1 MPRKRKDH
9 KDLWL
14 PSRVYRGKSAYEFH
28 PKGGGAIKL
37 VELVKDHAGNIIEND
52 QIKHAVITA
61 KIQAEADMVSREDMS
76 WLIDMHFGSVQF
88 KELSET
94 TKKNDLIKI
103 NRVKKV
109 FGRMLPHDVTSGHIR
124 MYMDEVGEKSKSSAN
139 RDHGLLSRIFN
150 WAKER
155 NLVREN
161 PVHGV
166 KKFSEKPRDRY
177 VEDWEYWLVYEASL
191 QSSYPWVA
199 PQMEI
204 AYLCRMRSNEVRG
217 ILIDKHLQE
226 DGIFVQRGKGSK
238 NEITA
243 WSDRLRK
250 AVTDADLL
258 SPDAPQRIKD
268 RPLFYNKTG
277 GPVSDSSF
285 KSAWRRI
292 RTTAME
298 IGVEI
303 DGRMIKLKESFNF
316 HDLKAKGITDH
327 ETKSGGHR
335 SKKMEAVYDRKPEI
349 IKATR

>member
-1 MPRKRKDH
+1 MARRRSSYKDQ
-9 KDLWL
+9 WL
-14 PSRVYRGKSAYEFH
+14 PSRVYRGKSAYEYH
-28 PKGGGAIKL
+28 PKGGGAIRL
-37 VELVKDHAGNIIEND
+37 LELLKDHQGNFIETD
-52 QIKHAVITA
+52 QIKHAVISA
-61 KIQAEADMVSREDMS
+61 KIQAEADLVSREDMN

-103 NRVKKV
+103 NRIKEV
-109 FGRMLPHDVTSGHIR
+109 FGRMLPPDVTSGHIR
-124 MYMDEVGEKSKSSAN
+124 MYMDQVGESSKSSAN

-161 PVHGV
+161 PTHGV
-166 KKFSEKPRDRY
+166 KKFTEKPRDRY
-177 VEDWEYWLVYEASL
+177 VEDWEYWLVYEAAL
-191 QSSYPWVA
+191 QSSYPWIA

-204 AYLCRMRSNEVRG
+204 AYLCRMRSNEVRS
-217 ILIDKHLQE
+217 ILIDKHLQD

-250 AVTDADLL
+250 AVEDADKL
-258 SPDAPQRIKD
+258 SPNAPMRIKD

-285 KSAWRRI
+285 KSAWRRV
-292 RTTAME
+292 RSSAME
-298 IGVEI
+298 SGVVI
-303 DGRMIKLKESFNF
+303 DGITVKLKESFNF

-327 ETKSGGHR
+327 ETKHGGHR

-349 IKATR
+349 IKSTR